1 MRKNTA
7 RRPDRWLSTSD
18 PGRRPRQSWKIP
30 TALAFALLAVAAC
43 SRDAAQERLP
53 GGAFLGAVA
62 ADEPRAALV
71 ARDILAQGGSA
82 ADAATALGFA
92 LAVTMPSRA
101 GLGGGGACVMRGGKP
116 PDPNEGGG
124 IRIGIGAVLSKPPPL
139 PQTEAI
145 VFIPEPVAGKLEYG
159 IPSLA
164 RGLAAVHAKL
174 GKLRWEQLVVPAENL
189 GRFGFEVTRTLA
201 RDIALSGIP
210 VAGPDGRPLQEGSTL
225 FQPHLAES
233 LGQIRARGPA
243 ALQTGRLAESFAE
256 GIGVEPSALRATPL
270 SVQSPRDVKSG
281 RRIAH
286 FTPSAGGER
295 AAALLG
301 ASLEDRR
308 ARSDDAAQR
317 SAALSEA
324 EAKLARIDGEG
335 TVPATTGFVV
345 VDRDGG
351 AVACSLTMGR
361 LFGALKVAAPTGI
374 VAAPSVAPGS
384 AVARSLTAMILSN
397 DSSGDLI
404 GGFAAGGDPAAAQT
418 LVGAA
423 LPATSAEAPIF
434 SFLSNVRGTPKPSDI
449 LDRTVPTTPS
459 PIGTPTTSG
468 LVNAVVCGGG
478 LPREPGSCIAQHD
491 PRGSGLSTIAESGPR
506 R

>member
-1 MRKNTA
+1 M
-7 RRPDRWLSTSD
+7 
-18 PGRRPRQSWKIP
+18 RQSWKIP
-30 TALAFALLAVAAC
+30 TALALALLSAAC
-43 SRDAAQERLP
+43 SREAAQERLA

-116 PDPNEGGG
+116 PDPNEAGGL
-124 IRIGIGAVLSKPPPL
+124 RIGMGAVFSKPPPL

-145 VFIPEPVAGKLEYG
+145 VFIPEPIAGKPEYG
-159 IPSLA
+159 VPALA

-174 GKLRWEQLVVPAENL
+174 GRLRWEQLVAPGENL
-189 GRFGFEVTRTLA
+189 GRFGFPVTRTLA
-201 RDIALSGIP
+201 RDIALSGVP
-210 VAGPDGRPLQEGSTL
+210 VAGPDGKPLQEGSTL

-233 LGQIRARGPA
+233 LARIRERGPT
-243 ALQTGRLAESFAE
+243 ALQTGRLAEAFAE
-256 GIGVEPSALRATPL
+256 GLGVEPASLRAAPL
-270 SVQSPRDVKSG
+270 SIQPPRDVKSG

-295 AAALLG
+295 AAALLS
-301 ASLEDRR
+301 AALEDRR

-317 SAALSEA
+317 AAALSDA
-324 EAKLARIDGEG
+324 EARLAPMDGSG
-335 TVPATTGFVV
+335 SVPATTGFVV

-361 LFGALKVAAPTGI
+361 LFGALKVAAPTGV
-374 VAAPSVAPGS
+374 VAAPPVAPGS

-397 DSSGDLI
+397 DNSGELI
-404 GGFAAGGDPAAAQT
+404 GAFAAGGDPAAAQT

-434 SFLSNVRGTPKPSDI
+434 AFLSNVRGNPKGF
-449 LDRTVPTTPS
+449 DRLEQPPPATPS
-459 PIGTPTTSG
+459 PIGAPATSG

-491 PRGSGLSTIAESGPR
+491 PRGSGLSAVAESGPR